1 MCVSF
6 HLVSSSSPH
15 LFRMFVFLPLL
26 ALWMSLTF
34 PPFSFSNESALYFRF
49 FPTVFFF
56 PFRCSDF
63 RVCVYVCVFF
73 LSEYSL
79 SQHPSCV
86 GLCFFFHFLNV
97 LPSTS
102 HIYIYIYLCVPP
114 SPFLTVY
121 RAVIRCAFFIML
133 FFLSLLSRFL
143 FSPLPPTRLC
153 LFALWWY
160 HVIAIYASIFSLDA
174 CVCCCACLRKSS
186 FPLLDSVLVSLF
198 LS

>member
-1 MCVSF
+1 MIKVCVCVSF

-102 HIYIYIYLCVPP
+102 HIYIYISVRPPISVPHG
-114 SPFLTVY
+114 
-121 RAVIRCAFFIML
+121 
-133 FFLSLLSRFL
+133 LSCGD
-143 FSPLPPTRLC
+143 PLC
-153 LFALWWY
+153 LFHHAFFFVSAL
-160 HVIAIYASIFSLDA
+160 
-174 CVCCCACLRKSS
+174 
-186 FPLLDSVLVSLF
+186 PLSVLPSPSDSFVSLRPLVVPCNCHIRFHF